1 MEEETRKLIDNTRDS
16 VLWAKTKI
24 DEAFQH
30 LLNAES
36 RLDDLKELDD

>member
-1 MEEETRKLIDNTRDS
+1 MEEETKKLVDNARDS

-24 DEAFQH
+24 DEALQH

-36 RLDDLKELDD
+36 RLDDLKELGD